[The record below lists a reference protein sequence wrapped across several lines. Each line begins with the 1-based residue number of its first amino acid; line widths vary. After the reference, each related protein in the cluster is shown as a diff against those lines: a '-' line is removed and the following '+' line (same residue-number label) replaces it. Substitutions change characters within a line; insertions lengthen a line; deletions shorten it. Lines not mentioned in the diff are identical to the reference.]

1 MTMNKNIIA
10 LEEARQNLAS
20 LIDHTLL
27 KPDATRSAIDQ
38 LCREALE
45 YHFAAVCVN
54 PYYVS
59 YCARQLAPVIPVATV
74 VGFPLGATTMASKI
88 GETREAIVEGA
99 SEIDMVINIGALK
112 GGELNYVADEI
123 SAIVDATRGNIAK
136 VIIET
141 ALLTDEEKRTACLLA
156 MQSGAHFV
164 KTSTGFS
171 HSGATVAD
179 VQLMRSAVGDKLGVK
194 ASGGIRTLQDA
205 LAMVSAGA
213 NRLGTSSGV
222 AIIKELMAQN
232 T

>member
-1 MTMNKNIIA
+1 MAISKNIVTI
-10 LEEARQNLAS
+10 EEARQNLAG

-27 KPDATRSAIDQ
+27 KPEAARQAIEQ
-38 LCREALE
+38 LCQEARQ

-59 YCARQLAPVIPVATV
+59 YCVQQLAPVVPVATV
-74 VGFPLGATTMASKI
+74 IGFPLGATTMATKI
-88 GETREAIVEGA
+88 AETRQVIADGA
-99 SEIDMVINIGALK
+99 TEVDMVINIGALK
-112 GGELNYVADEI
+112 SGEQNYVADEI
-123 SAIVDATRGNIAK
+123 SAIVNAAQGRIVK

-141 ALLTDEEKRTACLLA
+141 ALLTDDEKRLACTLA

-171 HSGATVAD
+171 HGGATAAD
-179 VQLMRSAVGDKLGVK
+179 VALMRAVVGDKLGVK

-205 LAMVSAGA
+205 LTMIAAGA
-213 NRLGTSSGV
+213 NRLGTSAGV